1 MSEKA
6 PRARW
11 TPTAK
16 LLVSAALVAL
26 SIFLISRF
34 SGLIPALVLAMV
46 LAYVLAPLVSRVQR
60 WLRIPRG
67 LATLLVYILLLA
79 LVALVPILLAPTL
92 VDQLSR
98 LGDNLQSMILT
109 LEDFLGEE
117 ISFGGFVV
125 NGAQVVEQIA
135 TTLRGALEP
144 LFGQTVTILVNV
156 ISSFVSGAFVLVISF
171 YMIKDSTRLGQW
183 AERLSP
189 EPYREDFRRLKSEIN
204 AIWSAFF
211 RGQLV
216 LALVVAGIFTVAGL
230 ILGIPFFLAM
240 AVLAGLLEF
249 VPSIGH
255 GIWLTLASLLVL
267 FQGSTWIPLQNWI
280 VMLIVIGLHV
290 IFMQVDLN
298 ILIPRIIGRRVHLHP
313 LVVILGILAGAA
325 LAGVLGVVLAAP
337 TIATSRVLGR
347 YLMAGLFDLDPFPE
361 DDDVEHKDE
370 PGEKT

>member
-1 MSEKA
+1 
-6 PRARW
+6 
-11 TPTAK
+11 
-16 LLVSAALVAL
+16 
-26 SIFLISRF
+26 
-34 SGLIPALVLAMV
+34 
-46 LAYVLAPLVSRVQR
+46 
-60 WLRIPRG
+60 
-67 LATLLVYILLLA
+67 
-79 LVALVPILLAPTL
+79 
-92 VDQLSR
+92 
-98 LGDNLQSMILT
+98 
-109 LEDFLGEE
+109 
-117 ISFGGFVV
+117 
-125 NGAQVVEQIA
+125 
-135 TTLRGALEP
+135 
-144 LFGQTVTILVNV
+144 
-156 ISSFVSGAFVLVISF
+156 
-171 YMIKDSTRLGQW
+171 
-183 AERLSP
+183 
-189 EPYREDFRRLKSEIN
+189 
-204 AIWSAFF
+204 
-211 RGQLV
+211 
-216 LALVVAGIFTVAGL
+216 
-230 ILGIPFFLAM
+230 M